1 MVVVDYLTLVTPNRE
16 RGKRRE
22 QEVSEISRFL
32 KGLAGRLNVP
42 VLACAQ
48 LNRDVEKMQR
58 PPRLSDL
65 RESGALE
72 QDADVVLLMHRRRE
86 GDVLEA
92 ATKLVVA
99 KNRYG
104 DIGTVRLRFEGAY
117 SRFVAV

>member
-1 MVVVDYLTLVTPNRE
+1 MTDVR
-16 RGKRRE
+16 
-22 QEVSEISRFL
+22 
-32 KGLAGRLNVP
+32 GRLRDTSKRLGVTI
-42 VLACAQ
+42 LALSQ
-48 LNRDVEKMQR
+48 LKRQSEDRGQPALR
-58 PPRLSDL
+58 DL
-65 RESGALE
+65 RETGAIE